1 MPFVDTNG
9 LRMHYDERGGGEP
22 LVLIMGLGA
31 PGSLWEDHVQA
42 FEQHFRCILL
52 DNRGAGESDK
62 PEGPYTTA
70 MMAEDVAGVI
80 QALDLGPA
88 RVAGISMGSGIA
100 QELALS
106 HPELVRSLLLIA
118 SWARCDHYTAAV
130 FEHFR
135 HMRALAS
142 PPEFVQLLQLWIF
155 TAGYY
160 EQHYTDL
167 VQGQQGAAEGYMPL
181 HAFCAQADACA
192 THDTLDRL
200 SQITAPALLTCGSAD
215 IFTPLRL
222 SLEMLER
229 LPNADLLVLPGV
241 GHCHHWEDL
250 VTFNTETT
258 KFLLGH

>member
-1 MPFVDTNG
+1 MPFVNTNG
-9 LRMHYDERGGGEP
+9 IRLHYDERGSGDP

-31 PGSLWEDHVQA
+31 PGSVWEDHVQA
-42 FEQHFRCILL
+42 FEQHFHCFLL

-70 MMAEDVAGVI
+70 MMAEDTAGLI
-80 QALDLGPA
+80 EALGLGPT

-100 QELALS
+100 QELALA
-106 HPELVRSLLLIA
+106 HPQLVRCLLLTA

-130 FEHFR
+130 FEHLGR
-135 HMRALAS
+135 MRAVAS
-142 PPEFVQLLQLWIF
+142 PAEFTQLLQLWIY

-160 EQHYTDL
+160 EQHYAEL
-167 VQGQQGAAEGYMPL
+167 VQDQQDAAAGYMPL

-192 THDTLDRL
+192 THDALDRL

-222 SLEMLER
+222 SLAMREVM
-229 LPNADLLVLPGV
+229 PNAQLLVLPDV
-241 GHCHHWEDL
+241 GHCHHWERL
-250 VTFNTETT
+250 ATFNAETT
-258 KFLLGH
+258 KFLLEH